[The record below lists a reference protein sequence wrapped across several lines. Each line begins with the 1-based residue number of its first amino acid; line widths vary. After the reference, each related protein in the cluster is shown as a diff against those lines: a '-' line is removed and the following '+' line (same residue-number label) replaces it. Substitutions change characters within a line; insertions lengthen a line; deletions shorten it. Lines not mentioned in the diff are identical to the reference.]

1 MPIKDILVL
10 LDTGETE
17 SAAAGLAADL
27 AESFEAHLTG
37 LALAIEPVMPP
48 LLVSPVPVDLIAEA
62 QAESEARAKRAAARF
77 EALMAQRGDSADSV
91 YAAVIAGATGETVAR
106 TCRLRDLIVAA
117 GESGDNP
124 EPGRAQVIEAVL
136 FDASRPTLL
145 VPPGYAGGAE
155 FDTILVAW
163 NGSLPASR
171 AVRAGL
177 PFFKRAAVID
187 VVTVDR
193 PAAAGEAPGED
204 VLTYLSRHGITAT
217 AREINAEA
225 GGIGATLMAEAKRIG
240 ADLIVMG
247 GYGHSRLREFILGGA
262 TQDLLKAMPVPV
274 LMAH

>member
-1 MPIKDILVL
+1 MSIKDILVL
-10 LDTGETE
+10 LDTGEAE

-27 AESFEAHLTG
+27 ADGFDAHLTG

-62 QAESEARAKRAAARF
+62 QAESEARAKRAVARF
-77 EALMAQRGDSADSV
+77 EELMAKRGRSADSV

-117 GESGDNP
+117 GESGNNP

-136 FDASRPTLL
+136 FAASRPTLL
-145 VPPGYAGGAE
+145 VPPGYAVGAG

-177 PFFKRAAVID
+177 PFLKRAAKVD
-187 VVTVDR
+187 VVT
-193 PAAAGEAPGED
+193 
-204 VLTYLSRHGITAT
+204 I
-217 AREINAEA
+217 
-225 GGIGATLMAEAKRIG
+225 
-240 ADLIVMG
+240 
-247 GYGHSRLREFILGGA
+247 
-262 TQDLLKAMPVPV
+262 
-274 LMAH
+274 